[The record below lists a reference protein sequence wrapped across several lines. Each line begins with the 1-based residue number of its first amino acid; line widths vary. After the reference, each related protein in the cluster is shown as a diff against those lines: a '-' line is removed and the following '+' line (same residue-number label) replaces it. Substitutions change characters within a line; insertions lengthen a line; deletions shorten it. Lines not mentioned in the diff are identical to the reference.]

1 MTHEQHT
8 AIVSAY
14 AMAKALNRK
23 STIMVDGILLE
34 ISPRKSKDGTITLFQ
49 TLQKARQQRVLINRG
64 AAP

>member
-23 STIMVDGILLE
+23 SIIVVDGILLE
-34 ISPRKSKDGTITLFQ
+34 ISPRKTREDTLAFFQ
-49 TLQKARQQRVLINRG
+49 TLKKARQQRVLINRG

>member
-14 AMAKALNRK
+14 AMARALNRK
-23 STIMVDGILLE
+23 SLIVVDGILLE
-34 ISPRKSKDGTITLFQ
+34 ISPRKSKEALIAFFQ

-64 AAP
+64 EAS